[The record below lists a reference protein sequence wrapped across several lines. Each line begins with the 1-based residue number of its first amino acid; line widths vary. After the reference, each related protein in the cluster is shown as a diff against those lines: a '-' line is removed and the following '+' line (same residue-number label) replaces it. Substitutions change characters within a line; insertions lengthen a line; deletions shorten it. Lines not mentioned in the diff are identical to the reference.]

1 MKKGLGLQAN
11 ISSFNTTL
19 PQTKHLNFF
28 MGTNPVGYAN
38 GGDVRMGVPSSNM
51 NVTQGFLPMALGFD
65 NGGDVSFYTLVT
77 RVIGNYLAKQS
88 GKSPDDPEIIAAAE
102 NLQQTNPDA
111 VRVIM
116 ESEYG
121 SGVSA
126 GPYDS
131 GFPIGGEPKLPTET
145 VADDFSSAA
154 DATKDIRPDS
164 VTQDQFTG
172 LESSGV
178 ITPSTLGKSQ
188 NQTSEDS
195 GGLTDFLYNLGEEFV
210 TPFLP
215 DKKKD
220 PDTSTTAPGEESA
233 PPPVTGEE
241 IGAQLD
247 ELLKQNEDKNL
258 PQVKEDDVK
267 KSEETPVDVKSA
279 TVTDGGIADLNQG
292 DAMGEAASALAS
304 STLSKKEEEDL
315 NKDIK
320 GALNVDDKKD
330 APSWALPLMSA
341 GFAMM
346 ASKSPNFLQALGE
359 AGQEGIKTL
368 TAQKQAEQDRLDAQS
383 ARDLQK
389 AQEKYYLGEGRQTAS
404 TPMIIGGK
412 YFVRKGD
419 KLEPLLIDGKQA
431 NAQITRTEAIEILQ
445 KSNPAFVQMDPTE
458 QNKQI
463 DALIQLYNNSDALVN
478 AQVPETKDG
487 GFEILPFISN
497 FIKEFV

>member
-11 ISSFNTTL
+11 ISDFNTTL

-28 MGTNPVGYAN
+28 MGTNPVRYAN
-38 GGDVRMGVPSSNM
+38 GGAVRKGVPSSNM

-65 NGGDVSFYTLVT
+65 NGGDVSFYNLVT

-88 GKSPDDPEIIAAAE
+88 GKSPDDPEIKVAAE

-111 VRVIM
+111 VRIIF
-116 ESEYG
+116 ENEYG

-126 GPYDS
+126 GAYDS
-131 GFPIGGEPKLPTET
+131 GFPIGGAQNKEPPLPTET
-145 VADDFSSAA
+145 VETDIGEMRIPENFPDEPSIVDKSKGIIDNVINFGTDLGSNLKEQFFPPL
-154 DATKDIRPDS
+154 TK
-164 VTQDQFTG
+164 
-172 LESSGV
+172 
-178 ITPSTLGKSQ
+178 
-188 NQTSEDS
+188 
-195 GGLTDFLYNLGEEFV
+195 
-210 TPFLP
+210 
-215 DKKKD
+215 
-220 PDTSTTAPGEESA
+220 
-233 PPPVTGEE
+233 EE
-241 IGAQLD
+241 IGAGLD
-247 ELLKQNEDKNL
+247 TLLKENEAKNQ
-258 PQVKEDDVK
+258 P
-267 KSEETPVDVKSA
+267 
-279 TVTDGGIADLNQG
+279 
-292 DAMGEAASALAS
+292 
-304 STLSKKEEEDL
+304 KKEEKKEEKKMITAEPDETDKPVDSGISSLQGQTKKGGGPELTKKQQEDL
-315 NKDIK
+315 QKTLKSSTGNE
-320 GALNVDDKKD
+320 GKKD
-330 APSWALPLMSA
+330 VPSWALPLMSA

-346 ASKSPNFLQALGE
+346 ASKSPYFLQALGE

-368 TAQKQAEQDRLDAQS
+368 TAQKQAEQDRLDAQ
-383 ARDLQK
+383 ADRDLAE
-389 AQEKYYLGEGRQTAS
+389 AQAAYYRGEGRQTSS

-458 QNKQI
+458 QNRQI

-487 GFEILPFISN
+487 GFEILPFIGN

>member
-51 NVTQGFLPMALGFD
+51 NVTSGFLPMALGFD

-88 GKSPDDPEIIAAAE
+88 GKSPDDPEIISAAE

-126 GPYDS
+126 GAYDS
-131 GFPIGGEPKLPTET
+131 GFPIGGEQKKEPSLPTET
-145 VADDFSSAA
+145 VETDIGEMRIPEGFPDEPSILDKSKDVLGNVLDFGT
-154 DATKDIRPDS
+154 D
-164 VTQDQFTG
+164 
-172 LESSGV
+172 
-178 ITPSTLGKSQ
+178 LGSNVVQ
-188 NQTSEDS
+188 E
-195 GGLTDFLYNLGEEFV
+195 LF
-210 TPFLP
+210 
-215 DKKKD
+215 
-220 PDTSTTAPGEESA
+220 
-233 PPPVTGEE
+233 PPLTGEE
-241 IGAQLD
+241 IGAGLD
-247 ELLKQNEDKNL
+247 TLLKENEAKNL

-292 DAMGEAASALAS
+292 SSMGEAANALAS
-304 STLSKKEEEDL
+304 STLSKEEE
-315 NKDIK
+315 KDVNEK
-320 GALNVDDKKD
+320 MKNVLNVDDKKD

-368 TAQKQAEQDRLDAQS
+368 SAQKEAEQDRLDAQS

-419 KLEPLLIDGKQA
+419 KLEPLLIDGEQA

-497 FIKEFV
+497 LFKEFV